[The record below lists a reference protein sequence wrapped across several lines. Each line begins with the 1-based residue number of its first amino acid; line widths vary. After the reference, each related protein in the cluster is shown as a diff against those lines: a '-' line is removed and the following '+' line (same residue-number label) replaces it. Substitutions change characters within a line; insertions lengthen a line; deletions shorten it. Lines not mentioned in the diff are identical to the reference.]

1 MVTSRHDCSP
11 QKLIAVLL
19 LCFQLGLVQATPRS
33 STELLTYK
41 ELVELYDR
49 ENPSAQVQFKLQTL
63 LTTPFVNN
71 EASSRG
77 ARPLKPPGTGAG
89 RNLRVAQ
96 WNIERGLEYEALES
110 VFADPSKFV
119 SLLDHSKYPSG
130 SAKRALVLE
139 QAALLRGA
147 DIIVLNEVDWGMKR
161 TGYRNVVADLAAAL
175 KMNYAFGTEFIEID
189 PIALGT
195 ESFDGMGDADK
206 AALADQI
213 TIDAARYKG
222 LHGTAIL
229 SRFPLVNVRLIPF
242 RFQGHDWYAG
252 EKKGVTKVEKGKR
265 KVGELAFQEK
275 VEREVRRGGRMM
287 LLADIEDRDIPNGRL
302 TIVATH
308 LESKTKPKSRVKQ
321 LEELL
326 ATIKG
331 IEHPVVVAGDMNTSA
346 RDATPTSIKREIKKR
361 FGSKKFWVEQ
371 SLKFLTGFSWPNSL
385 LLGGLNEYRK
395 QADPTVRSIHFVASN
410 PEAKFFEVLKK
421 FRFADGGAFDFRGE
435 RGRSIGSGNSPL
447 ANSNQR
453 GGKGFITTFEVER
466 TLGFIGKYKLD
477 WIFVKPPALK
487 SPYGEGQSHVFAP
500 HFGRTLK
507 ELNHSIEDRIS
518 DHDPLIVDLPLTPL
532 KNREAMLTELR

>member
-1 MVTSRHDCSP
+1 MANSRHHHSP
-11 QKLIAVLL
+11 QKLFVVFL
-19 LCFQLGLVQATPRS
+19 LCFQLSLVQAAPNS
-33 STELLTYK
+33 STDLLTYE
-41 ELVELYDR
+41 ELVELYER
-49 ENPSAQVQFKLQTL
+49 ESPSAPVQLKLQNL

-71 EASSRG
+71 EASARG
-77 ARPLKPPGTGAG
+77 ARPLKPRGTGTG
-89 RNLRVAQ
+89 RNLRIAQ

-110 VFADPSKFV
+110 VFTDPAKFV
-119 SLLDHSKYPSG
+119 SLLDQSKYPLG
-130 SAKRALVLE
+130 SAKRAQVLE
-139 QAALLRGA
+139 QAKLLREA

-161 TGYRNVVADLAAAL
+161 TGYRNVVAALAAAL

-195 ESFDGMGDADK
+195 ESFDGMKDADRE
-206 AALADQI
+206 AMADQI
-213 TIDAARYKG
+213 VIDAARYKG

-242 RFQGHDWYAG
+242 RAQGHDWYGA
-252 EKKGVTKVEKGKR
+252 EKKGVTQVEKGKR
-265 KVGELAFQEK
+265 KAGELAFQQK

-287 LLADIEDRDIPNGRL
+287 LMADVEDAEIPKGRL

-308 LESKTKPKSRVKQ
+308 LESKTKPKNRVRQ

-346 RDATPTSIKREIKKR
+346 QDATPTSLKREIKKR

-453 GGKGFITTFEVER
+453 GSKGFITTFEVER
-466 TLGFIGKYKLD
+466 TLGFIGKFKLD
-477 WIFVKPPALK
+477 WIFVKPPELK
-487 SPYGEGQSHVFAP
+487 SPYGAGQSYVFAP
-500 HFGRTLK
+500 HHGRTLK

-518 DHDPLIVDLPLTPL
+518 DHNPLIVDLPLSQTA
-532 KNREAMLTELR
+532 KGEAMFTRFR